1 MIHYLNYSVF
11 ISSIY
16 ISSFKNLV
24 YKNIGKQ
31 CNMTKNV
38 IFGQFFLKISS
49 NNLNFQ
55 NSIRKYPNMFKSI
68 KINHL
73 YLGRS

>member
-1 MIHYLNYSVF
+1 MIHYVNYSIL

-24 YKNIGKQ
+24 YKNIGER

-38 IFGQFFLKISS
+38 ILGQFFFKISS

-55 NSIRKYPNMFKSI
+55 NSIRKYPNMFKSNNN
-68 KINHL
+68 NHL
-73 YLGRS
+73 YFGRS